1 LLTYRTHTYFS
12 LLLSLLFLSRE
23 ASAQLCS
30 GSLGDP
36 IVNITFGAGAN
47 PGAPLNAATTAYRY
61 FALDCPDDGFYT
73 VRNNTSNC
81 FGTSWY
87 SMSVDHTGN
96 PGGYFMLVNAS
107 LQPSAFYVD
116 TVRGLCANTRFE
128 FAAWVANVLRPS
140 ACNGG
145 GIEPNLTFT
154 IERTDGT
161 VLRTYST
168 GLITQTIPLQWRQYG
183 FFFTTPPGVS
193 DVVLR
198 IFNNSRGGC
207 GNDLALDD
215 ITFRPC
221 GPLLQAGVDGFAND
235 TINYC
240 EAAPRSFLLRSSLSA
255 GFSNPAFLWQQ
266 SADGITWTDI
276 PGASAEQYQ
285 FSVSAATPAGR
296 YYFRTAGAEQENFAS
311 VQCRVV
317 SPPVLI
323 VKGLKP
329 VTRMQISSPACEGG
343 PVTFSAS
350 GGTAYL
356 WTREGG
362 GLGVSDNPF
371 TLPSVE
377 AYFSGKIYVQVTGEG
392 GCVATDSAFLEVLPK
407 PDASVLFREDTL
419 CAGQSNRLSASG
431 GFEYRWEPPAGLDRA
446 DIASPLASPDTT
458 TTYIVTVTGNNSCS
472 DRDTVTVTVIRPME
486 ANAGPDQVILSGESI
501 QLQASMMPDVSWQW
515 SPSLY
520 MDNPAVVRP
529 VVSPPADQ
537 QYTLTVTT
545 ARGCHQDSDT
555 VLVKVFRDIYIPG
568 AFTPNGDGL
577 NDTWN
582 IPALAAFPSFTLQV
596 YNRLGQQVYES
607 RNRFQS
613 WDGYFRGEPQAAG
626 TYIYLLNLNRE
637 GRSLIKGTLV
647 LVR

>member
-1 LLTYRTHTYFS
+1 MPVHIRTYLLFLFY
-12 LLLSLLFLSRE
+12 LLLSQQR
-23 ASAQLCS
+23 AAAQLCT

-36 IVNITFGAGAN
+36 IVNITFGSGNN
-47 PGAPLNAATTAYRY
+47 PGGPLNAATTAYTY
-61 FALDCPDDGFYT
+61 YGADCPDDGFYT

-81 FGTSWY
+81 FGTSWH

-96 PGGYFMLVNAS
+96 AGGYFMLVNAS

-140 ACNGG
+140 ACSGG

-161 VLRTYST
+161 ILQTYSS
-168 GLITQTIPLQWRQYG
+168 GLITQTNSLQWRQYG
-183 FFFTTPPGVS
+183 FFFTTPPGVA

-240 EAAPRSFLLRSSLSA
+240 EAAPRSFTLRSSLSS
-255 GFSNPAFLWQQ
+255 GFSNPAFQWQE
-266 SADGITWTDI
+266 SSDGLTWTDI
-276 PGASAEQYQ
+276 PGAITEQYT
-285 FSVSAATPAGR
+285 FNVTAATPAGR
-296 YYFRTAGAEQENFAS
+296 YYFRTAAAEQENFAS
-311 VQCRVV
+311 VKCRVV
-317 SPPVLI
+317 SPAVLI

-329 VTRMQISSPACEGG
+329 VTGMQISSPACEGG

-377 AYFSGKIYVQVTGEG
+377 FYFSGKIYVQVTGEG
-392 GCVATDSAFLEVLPK
+392 GCVATDSAWLQVLPK
-407 PDASVLFREDTL
+407 PDAELLFRADTI
-419 CAGQSNRLSASG
+419 CAGGSSRLSASG
-431 GFEYRWEPPAGLDRA
+431 GIAYSWEPAAGLNRT
-446 DIASPLASPDTT
+446 DIAAPVASPDTS
-458 TTYIVTVTGNNSCS
+458 TTYVVTATDGNDCA
-472 DRDTVTVTVIRPME
+472 DRDTVTVTVIRKIS
-486 ANAGPDQVILSGESI
+486 ADAGPDQVILAGESI
-501 QLQASMMPDVSWQW
+501 RLEATEVPDAAWQW
-515 SPSLY
+515 SPNLY
-520 MDNPAVVRP
+520 IDDPAAIRP
-529 VVSPPADQ
+529 LVNPPADQ
-537 QYTLTVTT
+537 PYILTVTS
-545 ARGCHQDSDT
+545 ARNCHTDRDT
-555 VLVKVFRDIYIPG
+555 VLVKVFSDIYIPG

-596 YNRLGQQVYES
+596 YNRLGQLVYEC
-607 RNRFQS
+607 RNRFRA

-626 TYIYLLNLNRE
+626 TYIYVLNLNRP
-637 GRSLIKGTLV
+637 GRSLIRGTLI
-647 LVR
+647 LIR